1 MDEQSSTG
9 PAHQPGTHKGEELNK
24 AEGPEAG
31 REEKTDD
38 GTGRPAATST
48 ARYSTGINPEAEDP
62 IDPSMPH
69 MPPA

>member
-9 PAHQPGTHKGEELNK
+9 PAHQPGTHKGEELS
-24 AEGPEAG
+24 AEEGLEPG
-31 REEKTDD
+31 REEKTD
-38 GTGRPAATST
+38 GSTGRPVATSN

-62 IDPSMPH
+62 IDPNMPH